1 MEIHELLR
9 KIRKDR
15 GFSQKNLAHNITSR
29 ESIAKYENGERNI
42 PFTILLEILDRL
54 NVNVDEF
61 LFYLEND
68 SIERKNIGM
77 NAIMKVNNKEK
88 ISSKYH
94 LQKLRKKIAVSN
106 DIADVRNYLIVK
118 TYHWSNGLEDERS
131 LNKKDREYLKILK
144 DYLEKVEE
152 WGRFEM
158 VSFASLLFLFD
169 TAYIRQRISEVNH
182 KLAKIKGNEIFNPVL
197 SYLYHQAFLLMLER
211 KHGHLAKQ
219 YLEKFHGMQH
229 ESFIIHNSSMTYR
242 FYHALILY
250 LERKGRQEKKQIL
263 TIMKGLELIGEK
275 QLIEEFRNKLKKFE
289 KIYHIT
295 PQFFEE
301 LTAYELSF
309 F

>member
-61 LFYLEND
+61 LFYLEDD
-68 SIERKNIGM
+68 SIERKNIEM
-77 NAIMKVNNKEK
+77 SAIMKVNNKEK

-158 VSFASLLFLFD
+158 VSFASLLF
-169 TAYIRQRISEVNH
+169 
-182 KLAKIKGNEIFNPVL
+182 
-197 SYLYHQAFLLMLER
+197 YLV
-211 KHGHLAKQ
+211 
-219 YLEKFHGMQH
+219 
-229 ESFIIHNSSMTYR
+229 
-242 FYHALILY
+242 
-250 LERKGRQEKKQIL
+250 
-263 TIMKGLELIGEK
+263 
-275 QLIEEFRNKLKKFE
+275 QLIFVNVFQKS
-289 KIYHIT
+289 II
-295 PQFFEE
+295 
-301 LTAYELSF
+301 S
-309 F
+309 